1 MATRASLQDLER
13 RLSRL
18 QQALEM
24 LHWAAVQAQPQAEQ
38 RPALLDHYDTAA
50 EDLLGLAHSAHETVD
65 LARRAGR
72 YPLDLRRAVDA
83 LAAAN
88 HQYNRLWALLYE
100 TFGSLERAA
109 DLDDLARSE
118 AMWRVWVKGLSDAL
132 DRCPP
137 CLYDV
142 GEGLAGCWQDLL
154 DGVSLPPLTVQV
166 VDPLPDRPP
175 GGGLEADDAA
185 RSSGG

>member
-1 MATRASLQDLER
+1 MAAKTSFLDLER

-38 RPALLDHYDTAA
+38 RPALLDHYDAAA
-50 EDLLGLAHSAHETVD
+50 EDLLGLAHSAHEAIE
-65 LARRAGR
+65 LARRAGQ
-72 YPLDLRRAVDA
+72 YPLDLRRAADA
-83 LAAAN
+83 LAAAS
-88 HQYNRLWALLYE
+88 HEYNRLWALLYE
-100 TFGSLERAA
+100 TFGSLQRAA
-109 DLDDLARSE
+109 DLDELVRSE
-118 AMWRVWVKGLSDAL
+118 AVWRVWVTGLSDAL

-137 CLYDV
+137 SLYEV

-154 DGVSLPPLTVQV
+154 DGVSLPPFTVQV
-166 VDPLPDRPP
+166 VDPLPGRPP
-175 GGGLEADDAA
+175 GGELETDDAA